1 MKRWCK
7 EDREQLFFISTE
19 AEAKRSYFNLQW
31 WSFR

>member
-19 AEAKRSYFNLQW
+19 VEAKISYFNLQ
-31 WSFR
+31 